1 MVVGESLLFAGGQ
14 TLYVIDKRDPRN
26 LRIVG
31 RWTPPHEFRRLLWS
45 PPYIYAACYEAG
57 VCILET
63 LPTGIAE
70 RRSSDFGPREVVAY
84 PSVTRGVLAVDLGR
98 SVDGICVR
106 NATGQRIAGPFRKG
120 GDANVR
126 RLEIDLSGYPDGVY
140 FIESATTS
148 AARSAKVVKTGR
160 R

>member
-26 LRIVG
+26 LRLAG
-31 RWTPPHEFRRLLWS
+31 RWTPPEEFRRLLWS

-70 RRSSDFGPREVVAY
+70 RRSSDLGPRGVFAH
-84 PSVTRGVLAVDLGR
+84 PSVTRGALAVDLSRPTDVIYVRDAAGR
-98 SVDGICVR
+98 
-106 NATGQRIAGPFRKG
+106 RIAGPFTKG
-120 GDANVR
+120 GDANVC
-126 RLEIDLSGYPDGVY
+126 RLEIDLSGHPDGVY

-148 AARSAKVVKTGR
+148 TTRTAKVIKTGR